1 MAISI
6 SKAFNLTAAGQTSIR
21 EDCSRAINASYNV
34 TVASIGTNV
43 VLRTEFSLNGGTTWF
58 PCNAADTTITA
69 NGQYM
74 IPVMANNVQPPLVR
88 LNWVS
93 TSGGTPTVTG
103 NLTMT
108 K

>member
-6 SKAFNLTAAGQTSIR
+6 SKAFNLTAAGQFSPR
-21 EDCSRAINASYNV
+21 EDVSRAINASYNV
-34 TVASIGTNV
+34 TVAGVVTNV
-43 VLRTEFSLNGGTTWF
+43 VLRPEFSLNGGTSWF
-58 PCNAADTTITA
+58 PCNATDTTITA
-69 NGQYM
+69 PGQYM

-93 TSGGTPTVTG
+93 TTGGTPTVAG
-103 NLTMT
+103 IFRMT